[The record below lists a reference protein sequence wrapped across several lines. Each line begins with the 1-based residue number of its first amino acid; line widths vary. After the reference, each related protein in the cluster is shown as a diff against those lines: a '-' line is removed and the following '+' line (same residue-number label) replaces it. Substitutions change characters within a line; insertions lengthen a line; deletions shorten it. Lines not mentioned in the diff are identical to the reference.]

1 MTLHPNACSL
11 LWKHVALGAHPF
23 GPIVTPCCRFF
34 IGKDENN
41 EYNIFQPPHEA
52 IKDENYIK
60 LLQQKMQNG
69 EKLPGCI
76 KCWNEE
82 AAGKESMRQ
91 LFNKQFANT
100 VNVEKFEL
108 EYLEIVFSNL
118 CNLACRMCTIVDSS
132 SWANLYNKTFYVDN
146 IRDEHIVPRETI
158 NANGKAKTNVISMNQ
173 YDFTEIDLSK
183 LTLIKILGGEPM
195 MSVEHVGFLK
205 ELERVHPNLESL
217 EIIYHTNVTKR
228 PPLEVIEIWKKI
240 GTVNIIFS
248 IDGYGEVND
257 YARTLSNWKT
267 IEKNIEWYYSL
278 NLLYNTN
285 LIFGIHTVLNVLTTW
300 HFDKLSNWMSS
311 DINTKNFNQISIDF
325 VRYPKY
331 LNLAYMPADL
341 KDLYIEKIKS
351 MNLSKKQKDRLINHM
366 ASEASDNEVWKEFL
380 IKMKSLDKFTKKD
393 LTKIIPLE
401 SY

>member
-1 MTLHPNACSL
+1 LTLHPNACSL
-11 LWKHVALGAHPF
+11 LWKHVALGTHPH

-34 IGKDENN
+34 LGEIERIK
-41 EYNIFQPPHEA
+41 YNILQPAHTA

-69 EKLPGCI
+69 EKLPECI
-76 KCWNEE
+76 KCWTEE

-91 LFNKQFANT
+91 HFNNQFANT

-118 CNLACRMCTIVDSS
+118 CNLACRMCTISDSS
-132 SWANLYNKTFYVDN
+132 SWANLYNKTFYVDK
-146 IRDEHIVPRETI
+146 IRDEHVVPIESI
-158 NANGKAKTNVISMNQ
+158 DANGKAKTKVISMNQ

-205 ELERVHPNLESL
+205 ELEKVHPNLESL
-217 EIIYHTNVTKR
+217 EIVYHTNVTKR

-240 GTVNIIFS
+240 GVINIIFS

-257 YARTLSNWKT
+257 YARTFSDWNT
-267 IEKNIEWYYSL
+267 IEENVEWYYSL
-278 NLLYNTN
+278 KLLYNIN
-285 LIFGIHTVLNVLTTW
+285 LQFGIHTVLNVLTAW
-300 HFDKLSNWMSS
+300 HFDKLRNWITN
-311 DINTKNFNQISIDF
+311 DKNIDNFKEISIDF

-351 MNLSKKQKDRLINHM
+351 INLSKKQKDRLINHM